1 MGEIRNVVLVCL
13 LSVLSALGSGG
24 GAKIAAPGNRVVIVS
39 PRNATYIIPV
49 RSNGQFKPLLTSA
62 MKNRND
68 GAPSTSEV
76 REGPHVYDSAT
87 PLRQIILVPKLT
99 YPRMQQAIPAGPYG
113 YGSLVDNKPPG
124 LRDFLFCFESGGSEM
139 CVRVD
144 LTSGR
149 LMAAAR
155 SNQEVRKRR
164 RKAWPR
170 KKVNRK
176 RKAPRSWK
184 DTVRDTFWPEKQE
197 YGKSGR
203 NDIPAF
209 LEDTMDVFTFKNLTV
224 WRNVRWKRVMNT
236 TDLGTHPIASAKL
249 NATLLE
255 PAEKEV
261 TAQAT
266 KDILLLHELLEL
278 TQWSSDKK
286 WAEFEKGYPLLATLR
301 TVQKGWGPDLDP
313 PSSLSRAGY
322 ESSPMSEVE
331 SKPIFLGH
339 RWMPP
344 GRHEDPEP
352 EFATREKSVY
362 GTESKSKSS
371 NKMLGAM
378 AWNNRQPA
386 EDEYVF
392 AIPQS
397 GSDIYAP
404 AKHSNRDAGSSVR
417 VGHQNFAG
425 ASSTRRNPRRRKY
438 GLGGGEQHNEWI
450 KTNGDYVHSY
460 KNMDDSAYRRRRY
473 HGASSLHSVANRP
486 KWHRPHRGGGMA
498 AKQPNVR
505 NNWWPTR
512 GAPPTI
518 RQTETEPSEVNEL
531 IQNRK
536 AFGKASN
543 RLVLFAETVRL
554 GTMRSE
560 FGWKLLTKGF
570 KLFSN
575 KSHITEEEMKDF
587 VAKLPPPMLG
597 STFQDTMN
605 AMIIYDLIAFN
616 GSGDYNKWAE
626 MERQR
631 LPIGAARTM
640 SRIVQSRLA
649 TAKSLKPMEDWYV
662 RRLGELINMKLSILI
677 LNASYDK
684 DIAGLL
690 SKKLSVDV
698 TPESLETQKNFLTK
712 NRLSAK
718 LLEDVYSNEL
728 WDAMLLNLIS
738 LNDPKGTSPE
748 CAKYLPRLS
757 LRDANNTEYLVKE
770 VDEIISKLK
779 GTNSTIREKCMKELL
794 FLKLLTL
801 AKNTEQETV
810 WRDVIVIKWTNL
822 SGTEAAEGATFSP
835 QTISVLRGFVHAS
848 DLSIFYSL
856 VQQIRNFVHKRDMV
870 KSADSVVRTKFL
882 NAVRNAPSQMRE
894 TKSSESSKTVLP
906 RSKTEDTGKN
916 GSFKGQ
922 PSVPGTQPEL
932 SAHDDSR
939 DARSQEK
946 AFVLL
951 GTQQGGTTTRKLI
964 SETMITKNILTT
976 VTPSG
981 GK

>member
-1 MGEIRNVVLVCL
+1 MRQIRNVVLVCL
-13 LSVLSALGSGG
+13 LSLLSALGSGG
-24 GAKIAAPGNRVVIVS
+24 GAKVTTPGNRVVILY

-62 MKNRND
+62 KKNRNS

-87 PLRQIILVPKLT
+87 PLRQIVLVPKLT
-99 YPRMQQAIPAGPYG
+99 YQRMQQAMPAGPYG
-113 YGSLVDNKPPG
+113 YGSLADSKPPG
-124 LRDFLFCFESGGSEM
+124 LRDFLFCFESGGTEM

-155 SNQEVRKRR
+155 SHQEVRKRR
-164 RKAWPR
+164 RKARPR

-176 RKAPRSWK
+176 RRSWK

-197 YGKSGR
+197 SGKSGG

-236 TDLGTHPIASAKL
+236 TDLGTHPNASAKL
-249 NATLLE
+249 NATLSE

-261 TAQAT
+261 TVQAA

-286 WAEFEKGYPLLATLR
+286 WAEFEKGCQLLATSR
-301 TVQKGWGPDLDP
+301 TVLKGWGTDLDP
-313 PSSLSRAGY
+313 PSSLSRPGY
-322 ESSPMSEVE
+322 ESSPTSEVE
-331 SKPIFLGH
+331 SKPIFFGH

-344 GRHEDPEP
+344 DRHEDPEP

-362 GTESKSKSS
+362 GTESKSKRS
-371 NKMLGAM
+371 NKMSGAM

-386 EDEYVF
+386 EDEYVL

-397 GSDIYAP
+397 GGDIYAP

-417 VGHQNFAG
+417 VGHQNFVG
-425 ASSTRRNPRRRKY
+425 ASSTRHDPGRRKY
-438 GLGGGEQHNEWI
+438 GLGGGEKHNEWI
-450 KTNGDYVHSY
+450 KTNGDYVHSD
-460 KNMDDSAYRRRRY
+460 KNLDDSAYRRRRY
-473 HGASSLHSVANRP
+473 HGASSLHSVENRP
-486 KWHRPHRGGGMA
+486 EWHRPHRGGGMA

-505 NNWWPTR
+505 Q
-512 GAPPTI
+512 I
-518 RQTETEPSEVNEL
+518 ETEPSEIDEL
-531 IQNRK
+531 IENRK
-536 AFGKASN
+536 AFGNVSN

-554 GTMRSE
+554 GTMQSE

-570 KLFSN
+570 NLFSN

-597 STFQDTMN
+597 SAFQDTMN
-605 AMIIYDLIAFN
+605 SMIIYDLIAFN
-616 GSGDYNKWAE
+616 GSGDYNKWVE

-631 LPIGAARTM
+631 LPIGAARNM
-640 SRIVQSRLA
+640 SRSVQSRLA
-649 TAKSLKPMEDWYV
+649 TAQSLKPMEDWYV
-662 RRLGELINMKLSILI
+662 RKLDELINMKLSILI

-690 SKKLSVDV
+690 SKKLNVDV
-698 TPESLETQKNFLTK
+698 TPESLETQKNFLSK
-712 NRLSAK
+712 NRLSAR
-718 LLEDVYSNEL
+718 LLGAVYSNEL
-728 WDAMLLNLIS
+728 WAAMILNLIS
-738 LNDPKGTSPE
+738 LNDPNGTSPE
-748 CAKYLPRLS
+748 CAKDLPRLNPK
-757 LRDANNTEYLVKE
+757 DANNTEALAKE
-770 VDEIISKLK
+770 VDAIISKLK
-779 GTNSTIREKCMKELL
+779 DTNSTIMKEKCMKELF

-801 AKNTEQETV
+801 AENTAHERV
-810 WRDVIVIKWTNL
+810 WRDVTVIKWTNF

-835 QTISVLRGFVHAS
+835 QTVSLLRGFVHAS
-848 DLSIFYSL
+848 DLSVFHSL
-856 VQQIRNFVHKRDMV
+856 VQQIRNFVQKPDMA
-870 KSADSVVRTKFL
+870 KSAESVVRSKFL
-882 NAVRNAPSQMRE
+882 NALRNAPSQMRE
-894 TKSSESSKTVLP
+894 TKSRESSKTVFP

-916 GSFKGQ
+916 GSVKGQ
-922 PSVPGTQPEL
+922 PSVPGTQIEL

-946 AFVLL
+946 AVVLPDA
-951 GTQQGGTTTRKLI
+951 QQGGTTTRELI
-964 SETMITKNILTT
+964 SETMIPKKILTT
-976 VTPSG
+976 VTPAG